1 MNNKIT
7 HTAEKVK
14 ELAYCLQHISP
25 YGYSTPTNV
34 VRILN
39 DLSRE
44 TLHQLTK
51 HLHIHRGTSTTR
63 DELIRMIAEQ
73 YSMNYWNA
81 MRTPKVY
88 ARG

>member
-1 MNNKIT
+1 MNNKVT

-14 ELAYCLQHISP
+14 ALAHSLQHISP
-25 YGYSTPTNV
+25 YGYPTPTNV

-44 TLHQLTK
+44 TLYYLAK
-51 HLHIHRGTSTTR
+51 HLQLHRGTTTTR

-88 ARG
+88 AKK

>member
-1 MNNKIT
+1 MNNKVT

-14 ELAYCLQHISP
+14 ALAHSLQHISP
-25 YGYSTPTNV
+25 YGYPTPTNV

-44 TLHQLTK
+44 TLFQLAK
-51 HLHIHRGTSTTR
+51 ELHNNT
-63 DELIRMIAEQ
+63 
-73 YSMNYWNA
+73 NYWEA
-81 MRTPKVY
+81 IRTPKVY